1 MLSGFLVGFRFVKIS
16 LRLVVWLR
24 APCCLLSDRSRT
36 LRWRHAG
43 FTQGSGVLICTPHL
57 SYFFVLQRATGV
69 FARRAARS
77 PSPCE
82 ATFGFGVGFLAFGFF
97 FKIST
102 AQP

>member
-69 FARRAARS
+69 FARRAARL

-82 ATFGFGVGFLAFGFF
+82 ATFGFGVGFLARCRD
-97 FKIST
+97 
-102 AQP
+102 